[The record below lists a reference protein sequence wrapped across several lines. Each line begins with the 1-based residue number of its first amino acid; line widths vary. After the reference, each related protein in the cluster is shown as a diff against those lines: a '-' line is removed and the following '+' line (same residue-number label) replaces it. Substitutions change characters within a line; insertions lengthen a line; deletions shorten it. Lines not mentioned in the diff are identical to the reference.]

1 MRLRIRFTKRGK
13 IRFTSHRDT
22 ARVWERTVRRAQLP
36 IAYSQGFSPHAKL
49 SFGLALST
57 GFESD
62 AEYLDIELDPARS
75 DHVDIEALPATLS
88 ALLPDG
94 MTASAVAELAPGSPS
109 LQQIVTSCEYLI
121 DLTVDDH
128 LGAANAAPLDER
140 VALAVARVDA
150 SDSVIVSRERKG
162 VVGDDDIRPAILALE
177 YLGPSGPPQS
187 GMLGPS
193 GPQSG
198 KLGPS
203 GPPQSGKLGPSGGAV
218 RLRAELAAQPKA
230 VRPSELLA
238 ALAVDAV
245 ARVRRT
251 HQWIELEGLRSE
263 PLRADQYGGVA
274 GAEATSSAGT
284 FAAAGAVMGRI
295 SSDHHAGTTALAT
308 VPAVREEFFD
318 VRSRG
323 PRFDGLRQTS

>member
-1 MRLRIRFTKRGK
+1 MRLRLRFTKRGK

-62 AEYLDIELDPARS
+62 AEYLDIELDAARA
-75 DHVDIEALPATLS
+75 DQVEIDALPPMLS

-94 MTASAVAELAPGSPS
+94 MEATAIAVLPPGAPS

-121 DLTVDDH
+121 DLAIDEFSAVPGT
-128 LGAANAAPLDER
+128 APLDER
-140 VALAVARVDA
+140 VALAVARVNA
-150 SDSVIVSRERKG
+150 AESVIVSRERKG
-162 VVGDDDIRPAILALE
+162 VVGTDDIRPAILALHYE
-177 YLGPSGPPQS
+177 GPSEHEGASGLLSGGQGPSG
-187 GMLGPS
+187 L
-193 GPQSG
+193 
-198 KLGPS
+198 L
-203 GPPQSGKLGPSGGAV
+203 SGGPGMV

-238 ALAVDAV
+238 AIAVDAV

-263 PLRADQYGGVA
+263 PLLADQYGGVA
-274 GAEATSSAGT
+274 GTEAASSAGT
-284 FAAAGAVMGRI
+284 FAAAGAVMGRF
-295 SSDHHAGTTALAT
+295 SPDHHAGTTALAT

-323 PRFDGLRQTS
+323 PRLDGLRQTS

>member
-1 MRLRIRFTKRGK
+1 MRLRLRFTKRGK

-62 AEYLDIELDPARS
+62 AEYLDIELDPARA
-75 DHVDIEALPATLS
+75 DQVDVDALPTVLS
-88 ALLPDG
+88 ALLPEG
-94 MTASAVAELAPGSPS
+94 MAASAVAVLPPGSPS

-121 DLTVDDH
+121 DLAVDEFV
-128 LGAANAAPLDER
+128 APMTMAQLDER
-140 VALAVARVDA
+140 VALAVARVGA
-150 SDSVIVSRERKG
+150 SDSVIVTRERKG
-162 VVGDDDIRPAILALE
+162 VVGTDDIRPAILALE
-177 YLGPSGPPQS
+177 YQGPSGPS
-187 GMLGPS
+187 R
-193 GPQSG
+193 SG
-198 KLGPS
+198 KQGPM
-203 GPPQSGKLGPSGGAV
+203 GGMV

-238 ALAVDAV
+238 AIAIDAV

-263 PLRADQYGGVA
+263 PLRADQYGDVA
-274 GAEATSSAGT
+274 GPEATSSAGT
-284 FAAAGAVMGRI
+284 FAAAGAVIGRY
-295 SSDHHAGTTALAT
+295 SPDHHAGTTALAT

-323 PRFDGLRQTS
+323 PRLDGLRQTS

>member
-62 AEYLDIELDPARS
+62 AEYLDIELDPARAE
-75 DHVDIEALPATLS
+75 HVDVAALPSVLS
-88 ALLPDG
+88 ELLPDG
-94 MTASAVAELAPGSPS
+94 MTATAIAVLPPGSAS

-121 DLTVDDH
+121 DLAVDDFVDP
-128 LGAANAAPLDER
+128 ATVAELDER
-140 VALAVARVDA
+140 VAAAVARVVA
-150 SDSVIVSRERKG
+150 ADSVIVTRERKG
-162 VVGDDDIRPAILALE
+162 VVGTDDIRPAILALE
-177 YLGPSGPPQS
+177 YQGPSGPLSGKPGLSGPLSGKPGLSGPSS
-187 GMLGPS
+187 GM
-193 GPQSG
+193 
-198 KLGPS
+198 
-203 GPPQSGKLGPSGGAV
+203 V

-238 ALAVDAV
+238 AIAVDAV

-263 PLRADQYGGVA
+263 PLRADEYGDVNGP
-274 GAEATSSAGT
+274 EATSSAGT
-284 FAAAGAVMGRI
+284 FAAAGAVMGRF
-295 SSDHHAGTTALAT
+295 SPDHHAGTTALAT

>member
-1 MRLRIRFTKRGK
+1 MRVRLRFSKRGK

-62 AEYLDIELDPARS
+62 AEYLDIELDPARA
-75 DHVDIEALPATLS
+75 DQVDIDALPAMLS
-88 ALLPDG
+88 ALLPEG
-94 MTASAVAELAPGSPS
+94 MTASAVAVLPPGSPS

-121 DLTVDDH
+121 DLAIDEFVAPAT
-128 LGAANAAPLDER
+128 LAALDER
-140 VALAVARVDA
+140 VALAVARVEA

-162 VVGDDDIRPAILALE
+162 VVGTDDIRPAILALE
-177 YLGPSGPPQS
+177 YQGPSGP
-187 GMLGPS
+187 GPS
-193 GPQSG
+193 GPLSG
-198 KLGPS
+198 MAKPADGM
-203 GPPQSGKLGPSGGAV
+203 V

-238 ALAVDAV
+238 AIAVDAV

-263 PLRADQYGGVA
+263 PLRADQYGDVA
-274 GAEATSSAGT
+274 GPEATSSAGT
-284 FAAAGAVMGRI
+284 FAAAGAVMGRY
-295 SSDHHAGTTALAT
+295 SPDHHAGTTALAT

-323 PRFDGLRQTS
+323 PRLDGLRQTS

>member
-1 MRLRIRFTKRGK
+1 VRVRLRFTKRGK

-62 AEYLDIELDPARS
+62 AEYLDIELDPARA
-75 DHVDIEALPATLS
+75 DQVDIGALPSMLS
-88 ALLPDG
+88 VLLPDG
-94 MTASAVAELAPGSPS
+94 MTATAVAVLPPGSPS

-121 DLTVDDH
+121 DLAIDEFV
-128 LGAANAAPLDER
+128 APATLATLDER
-140 VALAVARVDA
+140 VAVAVARVGA

-162 VVGDDDIRPAILALE
+162 VVGTDDIRPAILALE
-177 YLGPSGPPQS
+177 YLGPDMN
-187 GMLGPS
+187 GM
-193 GPQSG
+193 
-198 KLGPS
+198 
-203 GPPQSGKLGPSGGAV
+203 V

-238 ALAVDAV
+238 AIAVDAV

-263 PLRADQYGGVA
+263 PLRADEYGDVNGP
-274 GAEATSSAGT
+274 EATSSAGT
-284 FAAAGAVMGRI
+284 FAAAGAVMGRF
-295 SSDHHAGTTALAT
+295 SPDHHAGTTALAT

-323 PRFDGLRQTS
+323 PRLDGLRQTS

>member
-1 MRLRIRFTKRGK
+1 MRVRLRFTKLGK

-62 AEYLDIELDPARS
+62 AEYLDIELDPARA
-75 DHVDIEALPATLS
+75 DQVDIDALPPMLS

-94 MTASAVAELAPGSPS
+94 MTATAAAVLAPGSPS

-121 DLTVDDH
+121 DLEIDEFVAPAT
-128 LGAANAAPLDER
+128 LAALDER
-140 VALAVARVDA
+140 VAVAVARVGA
-150 SDSVIVSRERKG
+150 SESVVVSRERKG
-162 VVGDDDIRPAILALE
+162 VVGTDDIRPAILALE
-177 YLGPSGPPQS
+177 YLGPSGPLS
-187 GMLGPS
+187 GKQGPS
-193 GPQSG
+193 GDG
-198 KLGPS
+198 M
-203 GPPQSGKLGPSGGAV
+203 V

-238 ALAVDAV
+238 AIAVDAV

-274 GAEATSSAGT
+274 GPEATSSAST
-284 FAAAGAVMGRI
+284 FAAVGAVMGRY
-295 SSDHHAGTTALAT
+295 SPDHHAGTTALAT

-323 PRFDGLRQTS
+323 PRLDGLRQTS

>member
-1 MRLRIRFTKRGK
+1 VRLRIRFTKRGK

-62 AEYLDIELDPARS
+62 AEYLDIELDPTRA
-75 DHVDIEALPATLS
+75 DHVDIPALPAVLS

-94 MTASAVAELAPGSPS
+94 MMATAIAVLPPGSAS

-121 DLTVDDH
+121 DLAVDDFV
-128 LGAANAAPLDER
+128 APATAVQLDER
-140 VALAVARVDA
+140 VATAVARVVAADT
-150 SDSVIVSRERKG
+150 VIVSRERKG
-162 VVGDDDIRPAILALE
+162 VAGNDDIRPAILALE
-177 YLGPSGPPQS
+177 YRGPLS
-187 GMLGPS
+187 GM
-193 GPQSG
+193 
-198 KLGPS
+198 
-203 GPPQSGKLGPSGGAV
+203 V

-238 ALAVDAV
+238 AIAVDAV

-263 PLRADQYGGVA
+263 PLRADDYGDVNGP
-274 GAEATSSAGT
+274 EATSSAGT
-284 FAAAGAVMGRI
+284 FAAAGAVMGRF
-295 SSDHHAGTTALAT
+295 SPDHHAGTTAIAT

-323 PRFDGLRQTS
+323 LRPDGLRQTS

>member
-1 MRLRIRFTKRGK
+1 MRLRIRFTKQGK

-22 ARVWERTVRRAQLP
+22 ARLWERTVRRAQLP
-36 IAYSQGFSPHAKL
+36 IAYSQGFSPHARL

-75 DHVDIEALPATLS
+75 DQVDIETLPGTLS
-88 ALLPDG
+88 ELLPDG

-109 LQQIVTSCEYLI
+109 LQQIVTSCDYLI
-121 DLTVDDH
+121 DLTVDEH
-128 LGAANAAPLDER
+128 LGAANAVPLDER

-150 SDSVIVSRERKG
+150 ATTVIVNRERKG
-162 VVGDDDIRPAILALE
+162 VAAADDIRPAILALE
-177 YLGPSGPPQS
+177 YLGPSGP
-187 GMLGPS
+187 L
-193 GPQSG
+193 
-198 KLGPS
+198 
-203 GPPQSGKLGPSGGAV
+203 QSGKLGPSGGAV

-263 PLRADQYGGVA
+263 PLRADHYGGAA
-274 GAEATSSAGT
+274 GTEATSSAST
-284 FAAAGAVMGRI
+284 FAAAGAVIGRI
-295 SSDHHAGTTALAT
+295 SSDHHAATTAFAS

>member
-1 MRLRIRFTKRGK
+1 MRVRLRFTKRGK

-62 AEYLDIELDPARS
+62 AEYLDIELDPARA
-75 DHVDIEALPATLS
+75 DQVDIGALPSMLS
-88 ALLPDG
+88 VLLPDG
-94 MTASAVAELAPGSPS
+94 MTATAVAVLPPGSPS

-121 DLTVDDH
+121 DLAIDEFVAPATV
-128 LGAANAAPLDER
+128 ATLDQR
-140 VALAVARVDA
+140 VALAVARVGA

-162 VVGDDDIRPAILALE
+162 VVGTDDIRPAILALE
-177 YLGPSGPPQS
+177 YLGPSGP
-187 GMLGPS
+187 GPS
-193 GPQSG
+193 GPLSG
-198 KLGPS
+198 KQGPDIN
-203 GPPQSGKLGPSGGAV
+203 GMV

-238 ALAVDAV
+238 AIAVDAV

-263 PLRADQYGGVA
+263 PLRADQYGDVA
-274 GAEATSSAGT
+274 GPEATSSAST
-284 FAAAGAVMGRI
+284 FAAVGAVMGRN
-295 SSDHHAGTTALAT
+295 SPDHHAGTTALAT

-323 PRFDGLRQTS
+323 PRLDGLRQTS

>member
-1 MRLRIRFTKRGK
+1 MRLRLRFTKRGK

-62 AEYLDIELDPARS
+62 AEYLDIELDAARA
-75 DHVDIEALPATLS
+75 DQVDIAALPPTLS

-94 MTASAVAELAPGSPS
+94 MEATAIAELPAGAAS

-121 DLTVDDH
+121 DLAIDEFVAPMT
-128 LGAANAAPLDER
+128 LAALDEQ
-140 VALAVARVDA
+140 VALAVARVNA
-150 SDSVIVSRERKG
+150 ADSVIVSRERKG
-162 VVGDDDIRPAILALE
+162 VVGTDDIRPAILALE
-177 YLGPSGPPQS
+177 YQGPTEHEGPSGLLRGGQ
-187 GMLGPS
+187 GM
-193 GPQSG
+193 
-198 KLGPS
+198 
-203 GPPQSGKLGPSGGAV
+203 V

-238 ALAVDAV
+238 AIAVDAV

-274 GAEATSSAGT
+274 GPEATSSAGT
-284 FAAAGAVMGRI
+284 VAAAGAVMGRI
-295 SSDHHAGTTALAT
+295 SPDHHAGTTAL
-308 VPAVREEFFD
+308 VSAVREEFFD

-323 PRFDGLRQTS
+323 LRLDGLRQTS

>member
-62 AEYLDIELDPARS
+62 GEYLDIELDPARS
-75 DHVDIEALPATLS
+75 LDVEIDALPSLLS

-94 MTASAVAELAPGSPS
+94 MEMTAVALLPPGAPS

-121 DLTVDDH
+121 DLAVDEFSAIP
-128 LGAANAAPLDER
+128 GTAPLAER
-140 VALAVARVDA
+140 VAQAVDRVMA
-150 SDSVIVSRERKG
+150 AQSVIVSRERKG

-177 YLGPSGPPQS
+177 YLGQGPD
-187 GMLGPS
+187 GM
-193 GPQSG
+193 
-198 KLGPS
+198 
-203 GPPQSGKLGPSGGAV
+203 V
-218 RLRAELAAQPKA
+218 RLRVELAAQPKA
-230 VRPSELLA
+230 VRPAELLA

-251 HQWIELEGLRSE
+251 HQWTLLEGLRSE
-263 PLRADQYGGVA
+263 PLRTDQYGDVA
-274 GAEATSSAGT
+274 GTEVTSSAGT
-284 FAAAGAVMGRI
+284 VAAAGAVMGRL
-295 SSDHHAGTTALAT
+295 SSDRHAGASALAT

-318 VRSRG
+318 VRPRG
-323 PRFDGLRQTS
+323 LQLDGLRQPT

>member
-1 MRLRIRFTKRGK
+1 VRLRFTKRGK

-62 AEYLDIELDPARS
+62 AEYLDIELDPARA
-75 DHVDIEALPATLS
+75 DQVDIAALPSTLS

-94 MTASAVAELAPGSPS
+94 MEATAIAVLPIGAPS

-121 DLTVDDH
+121 DLAVDEFVAPMT
-128 LGAANAAPLDER
+128 LAALDEC
-140 VALAVARVDA
+140 VALAVARVNA
-150 SDSVIVSRERKG
+150 ADSVIVSRERKG
-162 VVGDDDIRPAILALE
+162 VVGTDDIRPAILALDYQGPTE
-177 YLGPSGPPQS
+177 NEDPSG
-187 GMLGPS
+187 L
-193 GPQSG
+193 
-198 KLGPS
+198 L
-203 GPPQSGKLGPSGGAV
+203 SGGQGMV

-238 ALAVDAV
+238 AIAVDAV

-263 PLRADQYGGVA
+263 PLRADTYGGVA
-274 GAEATSSAGT
+274 GPEATSSAGT
-284 FAAAGAVMGRI
+284 VAEAGAVMGRY
-295 SSDHHAGTTALAT
+295 SPDHHAGTTALAT
-308 VPAVREEFFD
+308 VSAVREEFFD

-323 PRFDGLRQTS
+323 LRLDGLRQTS

>member
-75 DHVDIEALPATLS
+75 EQVEIDRLPSLLS

-94 MTASAVAELAPGSPS
+94 MEMTAVALLPAGAPS
-109 LQQIVTSCEYLI
+109 LQQIGTSCEYVI
-121 DLTVDDH
+121 DLAVDEFTATP
-128 LGAANAAPLDER
+128 GAAPLDQR
-140 VALAVARVDA
+140 VAHAVDRVIAA
-150 SDSVIVSRERKG
+150 SSVIVSRERKG
-162 VVGDDDIRPAILALE
+162 VVGDDDIRAAIIALE
-177 YLGPSGPPQS
+177 YPLQSGEQGPSGPLRS
-187 GMLGPS
+187 GEQGPAD
-193 GPQSG
+193 GM
-198 KLGPS
+198 
-203 GPPQSGKLGPSGGAV
+203 V
-218 RLRAELAAQPKA
+218 RLRVELAAQPKA
-230 VRPSELLA
+230 VRPAELLA

-274 GAEATSSAGT
+274 GTEVTSSAGT
-284 FAAAGAVMGRI
+284 FAAAGAVMGRL
-295 SSDHHAGTTALAT
+295 SPDHHAGASALAT

-318 VRSRG
+318 VRPRG
-323 PRFDGLRQTS
+323 LQLDGLRQTS

>member
-1 MRLRIRFTKRGK
+1 MRVRLRFTKQGK

-22 ARVWERTVRRAQLP
+22 ARLWERTVRRAQLP

-62 AEYLDIELDPARS
+62 AEYLDIELDPARA
-75 DHVDIEALPATLS
+75 DQVDIDALPPMLS

-94 MTASAVAELAPGSPS
+94 MTASAVAVLPPGSPS

-121 DLTVDDH
+121 DLAIDDFV
-128 LGAANAAPLDER
+128 APATLAVLDER

-162 VVGDDDIRPAILALE
+162 VVGTDDIRPAILALE
-177 YLGPSGPPQS
+177 YQGPSPSGP
-187 GMLGPS
+187 GPS
-193 GPQSG
+193 DGM
-198 KLGPS
+198 
-203 GPPQSGKLGPSGGAV
+203 V

-238 ALAVDAV
+238 AIAVDAV

-263 PLRADQYGGVA
+263 PLRADQYGDVA
-274 GAEATSSAGT
+274 GPEATSSAGT
-284 FAAAGAVMGRI
+284 FAAAGAVMGRY
-295 SSDHHAGTTALAT
+295 SPDHHAGTTALAT
-308 VPAVREEFFD
+308 VSAVREEFFD

-323 PRFDGLRQTS
+323 PRLDGLRQTS

>member
-1 MRLRIRFTKRGK
+1 MRLRLRYTKRGK

-62 AEYLDIELDPARS
+62 AEYLDIELDQARA
-75 DHVDIEALPATLS
+75 DVDVAALPSMLS
-88 ALLPDG
+88 GLLPDG
-94 MTASAVAELAPGSPS
+94 MTVSAVAVLPVGAPS
-109 LQQIVTSCEYLI
+109 LQQIVTSCEYVI
-121 DLTVDDH
+121 DLSIDDFVAPDTVGA
-128 LGAANAAPLDER
+128 LGER
-140 VALAVARVDA
+140 VALAVARVNA
-150 SDSVIVSRERKG
+150 ADSVFVARERKG
-162 VVGDDDIRPAILALE
+162 VVRNDDIRPAILALE
-177 YLGPSGPPQS
+177 YQS
-187 GMLGPS
+187 DGM
-193 GPQSG
+193 
-198 KLGPS
+198 
-203 GPPQSGKLGPSGGAV
+203 V

-251 HQWIELEGLRSE
+251 HQWTLLEGLRSE
-263 PLRADQYGGVA
+263 PLRADQFGDVA
-274 GAEATSSAGT
+274 GSVAASSAGT
-284 FAAAGAVMGRI
+284 FAAAGAVMGRC
-295 SSDHHAGTTALAT
+295 SPDHHAGTTAL
-308 VPAVREEFFD
+308 VSAVREEFFD

-323 PRFDGLRQTS
+323 LRLDRLRQAN

>member
-1 MRLRIRFTKRGK
+1 VRLRFTKRGK

-62 AEYLDIELDPARS
+62 AEYLDIELDPARA
-75 DHVDIEALPATLS
+75 DQVDIEALPPMLS

-94 MTASAVAELAPGSPS
+94 MTASAVAVLPPGSPS

-121 DLTVDDH
+121 DLAIDDFVAPAT
-128 LGAANAAPLDER
+128 LAALDER

-150 SDSVIVSRERKG
+150 ADSVIVSRERKG
-162 VVGDDDIRPAILALE
+162 VTGTDDIRPAILALE
-177 YLGPSGPPQS
+177 YQGPIGPGPSGPLS
-187 GMLGPS
+187 GMTNPTDHQPGM
-193 GPQSG
+193 
-198 KLGPS
+198 
-203 GPPQSGKLGPSGGAV
+203 V

-238 ALAVDAV
+238 AIAVDAV

-263 PLRADQYGGVA
+263 PLRADTYGGVA
-274 GAEATSSAGT
+274 GPEATSSAGT
-284 FAAAGAVMGRI
+284 FAAAGAVMGRY
-295 SSDHHAGTTALAT
+295 SPDHHAGTTALAT

-323 PRFDGLRQTS
+323 PRLDGLRQTS

>member
-36 IAYSQGFSPHAKL
+36 VAYSQGFSPHARL

-62 AEYLDIELDPARS
+62 AEYLDIELDPARAE
-75 DHVDIEALPATLS
+75 HVQIGALPSTLS
-88 ALLPDG
+88 ALLPEG
-94 MTASAVAELAPGSPS
+94 MTASAVAVLPPGSPS

-121 DLTVDDH
+121 DLSADDNVADDDVF
-128 LGAANAAPLDER
+128 AATNAALAEL
-140 VALAVARVDA
+140 VAQSVARVNA
-150 SDSVIVSRERKG
+150 SASVIVNRQRKG
-162 VVGDDDIRPAILALE
+162 VAGDDDIRPAILALE
-177 YLGPSGPPQS
+177 YQGPSGPPQS
-187 GMLGPS
+187 GMQGPID
-193 GPQSG
+193 
-198 KLGPS
+198 
-203 GPPQSGKLGPSGGAV
+203 GAV

-230 VRPSELLA
+230 IRPSELLA
-238 ALAVDAV
+238 AIAVDAV

-263 PLRADQYGGVA
+263 PLRADESGGVA
-274 GAEATSSAGT
+274 GAEVTSSAST
-284 FAAAGAVMGRI
+284 FAAAGAVVGRI
-295 SSDHHAGTTALAT
+295 SSNHHAGTTALAT

-323 PRFDGLRQTS
+323 LRFDGLR

>member
-1 MRLRIRFTKRGK
+1 MRVRLRFTKRGK

-62 AEYLDIELDPARS
+62 AEYLDIELDAARA
-75 DHVDIEALPATLS
+75 DAVDIESLPPMLS

-94 MTASAVAELAPGSPS
+94 MEATAIATLAPGAPS

-121 DLTVDDH
+121 DLEVDEFSAVP
-128 LGAANAAPLDER
+128 GTAPLGER
-140 VALAVARVDA
+140 VAQAVERVNA
-150 SDSVIVSRERKG
+150 ADSVIVDRERKG
-162 VVGDDDIRPAILALE
+162 VVAADDIRPAILALD
-177 YLGPSGPPQS
+177 YLGPNGP
-187 GMLGPS
+187 M
-193 GPQSG
+193 
-198 KLGPS
+198 
-203 GPPQSGKLGPSGGAV
+203 V

-230 VRPSELLA
+230 VRPAELLA

-263 PLRADQYGGVA
+263 PLRADTYGDVA
-274 GAEATSSAGT
+274 GPEATSSADT
-284 FAAAGAVMGRI
+284 FAAAGAVMGRY
-295 SSDHHAGTTALAT
+295 SPDHHAGTTAL
-308 VPAVREEFFD
+308 VSAVREEFFD

>member
-1 MRLRIRFTKRGK
+1 MRLRIRFTKWGK

-36 IAYSQGFSPHAKL
+36 IAYSQGFSPHARL

-62 AEYLDIELDPARS
+62 AEYLDIELDPARCE
-75 DHVDIEALPATLS
+75 DIDVGALPATLS
-88 ALLPDG
+88 ALLPEGMD
-94 MTASAVAELAPGSPS
+94 MTAVAVLPQGAPS

-121 DLTVDDH
+121 DLTVDDFSATA
-128 LGAANAAPLDER
+128 GTAPLAER
-140 VALAVARVDA
+140 VAAAVDRVSA
-150 SDSVIVSRERKG
+150 ADSVIVTRERKG
-162 VVGDDDIRPAILALE
+162 VVGNDDIRAAILALE
-177 YLGPSGPPQS
+177 YQGEVQGPSGPSQS
-187 GMLGPS
+187 GMQGPS
-193 GPQSG
+193 GT
-198 KLGPS
+198 
-203 GPPQSGKLGPSGGAV
+203 V

-263 PLRADQYGGVA
+263 PLHADQYGGVA
-274 GAEATSSAGT
+274 GTEATSSAGT
-284 FAAAGAVMGRI
+284 IAAAGAVIGRI
-295 SSDHHAGTTALAT
+295 SPDHHAGASALAT
-308 VPAVREEFFD
+308 VPAVREEFSD
-318 VRSRG
+318 VRPRG
-323 PRFDGLRQTS
+323 LRLDGLRQTS